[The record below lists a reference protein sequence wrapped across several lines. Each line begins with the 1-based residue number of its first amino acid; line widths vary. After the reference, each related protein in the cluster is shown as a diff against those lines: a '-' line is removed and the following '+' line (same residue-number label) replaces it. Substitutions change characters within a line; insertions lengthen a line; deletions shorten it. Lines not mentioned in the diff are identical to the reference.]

1 MAKIIMV
8 DDDVALCGVVKDW
21 LESQGHT
28 IETVFTGRD
37 GEDFLTTYKYDL
49 IILDW
54 TLPDLQGVDICG
66 KMRRTGLQ
74 TPILMLTGKTHI
86 DDKEKGLDS
95 GADDYLTKP
104 FDLKEPSARVRAILR
119 RPEAVTGNLIVR
131 GELRLDTSS
140 RKFMVGDKE
149 RNSTPEILLCSNF
162 SQKPSQSGFSKRNL
176 VNRVWS
182 ADATAGTD
190 TVRTAIKRLR
200 QQLESVGLKETLS
213 TVYGVGYQP
222 GSPLLRNWKTTI
234 KAQTKSRIEDYRE
247 ASEFHGP
254 ALYFSLPLY
263 RCTFS
268 LPTIAL
274 AQNTSGAVLEYPGIH
289 RTLAVLHCL
298 RPTPQLQ
305 PLSRG

>member
-28 IETVFTGRD
+28 METVFTGRD

-54 TLPDLQGVDICG
+54 TLPDLAGVDICG
-66 KMRRTGLQ
+66 KMRRSGVQ

-86 DDKEKGLDS
+86 DDKEMGLDA

-104 FDLKEPSARVRAILR
+104 FDLKELSARVRAILR
-119 RPEAVTGNLIVR
+119 RPEQVTGNLIIR

-140 RKFMVGDKE
+140 RKFMVKDQELKLYP
-149 RNSTPEILLCSNF
+149 RDFALLEFFMRHPNTVF
-162 SQKPSQSGFSKRNL
+162 PAETL

-182 ADATAGTD
+182 ADTAAGTD

-213 TVYGVGYQP
+213 TVYGVGYQ
-222 GSPLLRNWKTTI
+222 L
-234 KAQTKSRIEDYRE
+234 
-247 ASEFHGP
+247 
-254 ALYFSLPLY
+254 
-263 RCTFS
+263 
-268 LPTIAL
+268 
-274 AQNTSGAVLEYPGIH
+274 V
-289 RTLAVLHCL
+289 CL
-298 RPTPQLQ
+298 D
-305 PLSRG
+305 

>member
-1 MAKIIMV
+1 MV

-28 IETVFTGRD
+28 METVFTGRD

-54 TLPDLQGVDICG
+54 TLPDLAGVDICG
-66 KMRRTGLQ
+66 KMRRSGVQ

-86 DDKEKGLDS
+86 DDKEMGLDA

-104 FDLKEPSARVRAILR
+104 FDLKELSARVRAILR
-119 RPEAVTGNLIVR
+119 RPEQVTGNLIIR

-140 RKFMVGDKE
+140 RKFMVKDQELKLYP
-149 RNSTPEILLCSNF
+149 RDFALLEFFMRHPNTVF
-162 SQKPSQSGFSKRNL
+162 PAETL

-182 ADATAGTD
+182 ADTAAGTD

-213 TVYGVGYQP
+213 TVYGVGYQ
-222 GSPLLRNWKTTI
+222 L
-234 KAQTKSRIEDYRE
+234 
-247 ASEFHGP
+247 
-254 ALYFSLPLY
+254 
-263 RCTFS
+263 
-268 LPTIAL
+268 
-274 AQNTSGAVLEYPGIH
+274 V
-289 RTLAVLHCL
+289 CL
-298 RPTPQLQ
+298 D
-305 PLSRG
+305 

>member
-28 IETVFTGRD
+28 METVFTGRD

-54 TLPDLQGVDICG
+54 TLPDLAGVEICG
-66 KMRRTGLQ
+66 KMRRSGVQ

-86 DDKEKGLDS
+86 DDKEKGLDA

-104 FDLKEPSARVRAILR
+104 FDLKELSARVRAILR
-119 RPEAVTGNLIVR
+119 RPEQVTGNLIIR

-140 RKFMVGDKE
+140 RKFMVRDQELKLYP
-149 RNSTPEILLCSNF
+149 RDFALLEFFMRHPNQVF
-162 SQKPSQSGFSKRNL
+162 PAETL

-182 ADATAGTD
+182 ADTAAGTD

-213 TVYGVGYQP
+213 TVYGVGYQ
-222 GSPLLRNWKTTI
+222 L
-234 KAQTKSRIEDYRE
+234 
-247 ASEFHGP
+247 
-254 ALYFSLPLY
+254 
-263 RCTFS
+263 
-268 LPTIAL
+268 
-274 AQNTSGAVLEYPGIH
+274 V
-289 RTLAVLHCL
+289 CL
-298 RPTPQLQ
+298 D
-305 PLSRG
+305 

>member
-28 IETVFTGRD
+28 METVFTGRD

-54 TLPDLQGVDICG
+54 TLPDLAGVDICG
-66 KMRRTGLQ
+66 KMRRNGVQ

-86 DDKEKGLDS
+86 DDKEKGLDA

-104 FDLKEPSARVRAILR
+104 FDLKELSARVRAILR
-119 RPEAVTGNLIVR
+119 RPEQVTGNLIVR
-131 GELRLDTSS
+131 GDLRLDTSS
-140 RKFMVGDKE
+140 RKFMVKDQELKLYP
-149 RNSTPEILLCSNF
+149 RDFALLEFFMRHPNQVF
-162 SQKPSQSGFSKRNL
+162 PAETL

-182 ADATAGTD
+182 ADTAAGTD

-213 TVYGVGYQP
+213 TVYGVGYQ
-222 GSPLLRNWKTTI
+222 L
-234 KAQTKSRIEDYRE
+234 
-247 ASEFHGP
+247 
-254 ALYFSLPLY
+254 
-263 RCTFS
+263 
-268 LPTIAL
+268 
-274 AQNTSGAVLEYPGIH
+274 V
-289 RTLAVLHCL
+289 CL
-298 RPTPQLQ
+298 D
-305 PLSRG
+305 